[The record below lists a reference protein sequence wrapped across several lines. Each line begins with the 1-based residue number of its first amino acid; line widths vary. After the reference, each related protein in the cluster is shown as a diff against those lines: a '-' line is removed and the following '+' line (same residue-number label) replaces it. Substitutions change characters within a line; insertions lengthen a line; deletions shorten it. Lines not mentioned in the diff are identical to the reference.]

1 MRTTKA
7 QVNAAFVQ
15 LCDALGRSTKTWR
28 TPPDSR
34 TKAVIGAW
42 YLSQNTIYGGYVVH
56 EMVNEGGGVCTPLG
70 SMRMS
75 GAEFVN
81 AVRFALYVLEIARR
95 DK

>member
-7 QVNAAFVQ
+7 QVDAAFDV
-15 LCDALGRSTKTWR
+15 LCNVLGKSTKTWR
-28 TPPDSR
+28 TPPDSYTR
-34 TKAVIGAW
+34 AVIGAW
-42 YLSQNTIYGGYVVH
+42 YLDRNTVYGGYVVH
-56 EMVNEGGGVCTPLG
+56 EMANEGGGVRAPLG

-81 AVRFALYVLEIARR
+81 AVRFALDVLEIARR